1 MFDKRIGIEIG
12 TRGNYRKS
20 IVPYDSRQTYGKMEI
35 SCTGSLIMNELA
47 QQITLELTNYYPDDL
62 VMNSDRFYTC
72 RVALGY
78 ADSPNRIGYL
88 EGEVINAYVEYK
100 GVDSKTVIQVNT
112 GISKTAYARNVKAS
126 YEKGASYSAALS
138 QLKGLGIGVST
149 SISTA
154 KGLGEAINYEGNAMD
169 YLVKLKRIADS
180 DNLAFMMTDGVLY
193 VFDMESGNKKIHTI
207 KNVLAPI
214 RRNDGGIDVTVP
226 YDPTIRVGDLIRV
239 DSKYYVSTQNLFVS
253 KLTDTFYI
261 YQIDFGFSTTGS
273 MNYMNIRGS
282 IQSLA

>member
-88 EGEVINAYVEYK
+88 VGEVINAYVEYK

-112 GISKTAYARNVKAS
+112 GVSKLAYTKNVKAN
-126 YEKGASYSAALS
+126 YPRGASYSAVLS
-138 QLKGLGIGVST
+138 QLQTLGIG
-149 SISTA
+149 ISTIVNTT
-154 KGLGEAINYEGNAMD
+154 KGIGEAINYEGNAMD
-169 YLVKLKRIADS
+169 YIVKLKRIADS
-180 DNLAFMMTDGVLY
+180 DNVALMMTDGVMS
-193 VFDMESGNKKIHTI
+193 VFNFDSGNRQVHEIR
-207 KNVLAPI
+207 NVLAPI

-273 MNYMNIRGS
+273 MNYMKIRGS